1 MNHAKNSAAAA
12 LAATL
17 ALALG
22 CDEPPAP
29 EAPREAATFPSVLH
43 VDPSLFVAKRIES
56 VAVERRAPL
65 SELKV
70 AGEVRAS
77 EVSGAEVGALVS
89 GRIASVLVAEGTKVE
104 RGQVLAWLEA
114 PEVAHATADVLRA
127 RARATSAS
135 NRLARQVE
143 LDSREATSKNAVDEA
158 RADAQVARADLL
170 AARTLLQSLG
180 GVEPPPNAESTA
192 TSVSARVALRA
203 PVPGVVSR
211 RDAVIGGVVSPE
223 RTLFWLAGDEPA
235 LVLARVP
242 EGLDV
247 PVDGERATIVSRASA
262 ASCGGIVT
270 GRLGVVESATRTVSV
285 RLEPEATCGKLVAGA
300 FVEVSFRRVSASG
313 QTALVVPRDAVVD
326 VHGAP
331 IAFVIGDAPGEVL
344 VRPVRVLDEP
354 GPELIIE
361 SGLTEQDRV
370 VRAGS
375 LLLKGELLRA
385 ELTGS

>member
-1 MNHAKNSAAAA
+1 
-12 LAATL
+12 
-17 ALALG
+17 
-22 CDEPPAP
+22 
-29 EAPREAATFPSVLH
+29 
-43 VDPSLFVAKRIES
+43 
-56 VAVERRAPL
+56 
-65 SELKV
+65 
-70 AGEVRAS
+70 
-77 EVSGAEVGALVS
+77 
-89 GRIASVLVAEGTKVE
+89 
-104 RGQVLAWLEA
+104 
-114 PEVAHATADVLRA
+114 
-127 RARATSAS
+127 
-135 NRLARQVE
+135 
-143 LDSREATSKNAVDEA
+143 
-158 RADAQVARADLL
+158 
-170 AARTLLQSLG
+170 
-180 GVEPPPNAESTA
+180 
-192 TSVSARVALRA
+192 
-203 PVPGVVSR
+203 
-211 RDAVIGGVVSPE
+211 VIGGVVSPE
-223 RTLFWLAGDEPA
+223 RTLFWLAGDEQA

-247 PVDGERATIVSRASA
+247 PADGERATIVSRASG
-262 ASCGGIVT
+262 ASCGGIVR

-300 FVEVSFRRVSASG
+300 FVEVSFRRVSASE

-354 GPELIIE
+354 GPELVIE